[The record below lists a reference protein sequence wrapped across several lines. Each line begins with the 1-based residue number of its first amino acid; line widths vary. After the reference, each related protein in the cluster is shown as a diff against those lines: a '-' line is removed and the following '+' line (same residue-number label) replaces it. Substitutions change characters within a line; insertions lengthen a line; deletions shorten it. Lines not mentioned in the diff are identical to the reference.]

1 MQDLLP
7 ILLIAAGVALPV
19 WALGRFVA
27 SMTDGDRRKLH
38 QRLSDGPGG
47 NDRHVATAA
56 ALRARSITYQSEVA
70 GVSAILV
77 RWWPLERL
85 HRWLI
90 QAYPDRTLTGFIG
103 LCAVVV
109 LVAFMLA
116 YLALDGAAAAMFVA
130 MLAVSVPVVIINN
143 TRGKR
148 QRVIAE
154 QIPEALDFLSR
165 VLRSGHSFSTGLQ
178 MLGDE
183 LPHPLGAEFR
193 RAYDQHSVGA
203 TIDQSLRD
211 MARRI
216 QSNDFAFFVTAV
228 LIQKQTG
235 GDLSEVLEN
244 ISGMIRA
251 RIRLGQQVRAKTA
264 EGRLTGYVL
273 VAFPAVLFVV
283 ISFISPT
290 YSRTLT
296 DTSVGQKMLALAVAL
311 QALGLWSI
319 KRVTTIR
326 V

>member
-1 MQDLLP
+1 MHTLLP
-7 ILLIAAGVALPV
+7 VILIAAAVGLPAWVVARII
-19 WALGRFVA
+19 AAVA
-27 SMTDGDRRKLH
+27 DPERRKIQ
-38 QRLSDGPGG
+38 QRLSSGPVV
-47 NDRHVATAA
+47 DRHVSSAVSEM
-56 ALRARSITYQSEVA
+56 RARPITYRSEVA
-70 GVSAILV
+70 GFSAVLV
-77 RWWPLERL
+77 RWWPMERL

-90 QAYPDRTLTGFIG
+90 QAYPDRTLTGFLG
-103 LCAVVV
+103 LCAVVIVMVSMLSYLV
-109 LVAFMLA
+109 LDAAPVALFVGF
-116 YLALDGAAAAMFVA
+116 GAV
-130 MLAVSVPVVIINN
+130 LVPVVIVNN
-143 TRGKR
+143 RRGTR

-183 LPHPLGAEFR
+183 LPHPLGVEFR

-203 TIDQSLRD
+203 SIDQSLRD

-319 KRVTTIR
+319 KKVTTIR